1 MAHAGRRLAVLSLA
15 AGLLFTAACTKLPED
30 YPTPTPFPTPETSN
44 KPVYTVQRGTIEQ
57 QVKALG
63 RVAAE
68 KEAVMYFRQAGRLY
82 HMYVETEQ
90 KVKKGDLLAE
100 LDTGTLKDQV
110 QIAQTQFQ
118 IAQLKVDQAMG
129 KDTAGGGGESAAVTS
144 ARAALSKAEADYAK
158 AQDALDKLL
167 EGATSADLQAGQAA
181 VASAQ
186 TQLQKDQTALT
197 QLQTPPT
204 ADEMTILRA
213 NLDKAQA
220 ALAQAQAAYDRVK
233 FRPDVAALPQSAA
246 LQQATAD
253 YNAAKAAFDQ
263 ATAGPKPEDIANAQK
278 QVQTDQANLQAA
290 QSKLDLLK
298 KGATSAEIDAAK
310 QSVASTKAGVD
321 LARVN
326 LQQALGAAAGKSI
339 DVQIA
344 QKQADLAKLQLETLQ
359 DQLDQAQLRAPF
371 DGVVTETDAQ
381 DGDAIQSY
389 TPVLTVS
396 DPVKLEIAV
405 ELQPTDL
412 TQVAVGQ
419 LAKIVFSSFPKDTLT
434 GKVIRLPAATTS
446 TSPQLP
452 ATMRTVRVDLPT
464 TPGPVQLGDLANVT
478 IDVKRKDNVLLLPT
492 AAIRTFGGRRF
503 VRLEGPSGR
512 HQEVDIEVGISD
524 DTNTE
529 ITKGLKEGDKV
540 IAP

>member
-1 MAHAGRRLAVLSLA
+1 MGHLPRRFAYLTLVL
-15 AGLLFTAACTKLPED
+15 GLLFSAACTKLPED
-30 YPTPTPFPTPETSN
+30 YPTPTPLPTPAESN
-44 KPVYTVQRGTIEQ
+44 KPVYTVTRGTIEQ

-68 KEAVMYFRQAGRLY
+68 QESIMYFRQAGRLF
-82 HMYVETEQ
+82 HMYVVTDQ

-110 QIAQTQFQ
+110 KVAQAQAQ

-129 KDTAGGGGESAAVTS
+129 KDSAGGESPAVTS
-144 ARAALSKAEADYAK
+144 ARAQLAKAEADYAR

-167 EGATSADLQAGQAA
+167 EGPTPADVQSAQAA
-181 VASAQ
+181 VSAAQ
-186 TQLQKDQTALT
+186 TQLQKDQSALT
-197 QLQTPPT
+197 LLQTPPT
-204 ADEMTILRA
+204 PDQITILRA

-220 ALAQAQAAYDRVK
+220 ALQQAQAAYDRVK

-246 LQQATAD
+246 LQQATID

-263 ATAGPKPEDIANAQK
+263 ATAGPKPEDVANAQK
-278 QVQTDQANLQAA
+278 QIESDKANLQAA
-290 QSKLDLLK
+290 QSRLEQLK
-298 KGATSAEIDAAK
+298 KGATAAELDAAK
-310 QSVASTKAGVD
+310 QTVASAKAAVD
-321 LARVN
+321 VARIN

-344 QKQADLAKLQLETLQ
+344 QKQAELAKLQLDTLQ
-359 DQLDQAQLRAPF
+359 KQLDQAQLRAPF
-371 DGVVTETDAQ
+371 DGVITEVDAQ
-381 DGDAIQSY
+381 DGDQIQSY

-396 DPVKLEIAV
+396 NPAKMEIAV

-419 LAKIVFSSFPKDTLT
+419 LVKIVLSSYPNAPLQ
-434 GKVIRLPAATTS
+434 GKVIRLPQQAQGN
-446 TSPQLP
+446 SPQLP
-452 ATMRTVRVDLPT
+452 ATLRTVRINLPQP
-464 TPGPVQLGDLANVT
+464 PGPVNLGDLANVT
-478 IDVKRKDNVLLLPT
+478 IDVQRKENVLLLPT
-492 AAIRTFGGRRF
+492 NAIQTFGGRRF
-503 VRLEGPSGR
+503 VRLAGPEGR
-512 HQEVDIEVGISD
+512 HQEVDIQVGIND

-529 ITKGLKEGDKV
+529 IVKGLQEGQKV

>member
-1 MAHAGRRLAVLSLA
+1 MDHRATRLARVLVVV
-15 AGLLFTAACTKLPED
+15 GLLTTAACTKLPED

-44 KPVYTVQRGTIEQ
+44 KPVYTVKRGTIEQ
-57 QVKALG
+57 QIKALG

-68 KEAVMYFRQAGRLY
+68 QEAVMYFRQAGRLY

-110 QIAQTQFQ
+110 EIAKTQAE

-129 KDTAGGGGESAAVTS
+129 KDTANGESAAVSS
-144 ARAALSKAEADYAK
+144 ARAALAKAEADYAK

-167 EGATSADLQAGQAA
+167 EGPTAADLQAAQAA

-186 TQLQKDQTALT
+186 TQLQKDKAALI

-204 ADEMTILRA
+204 ADQITILRA

-220 ALAQAQAAYDRVK
+220 ALQQAQAAYDRVK
-233 FRPDVAALPQSAA
+233 FRPDIAALPQSAA

-253 YNAAKAAFDQ
+253 YNAAKATFDQ
-263 ATAGPKPEDIANAQK
+263 AIAGPKPEDIANAQK
-278 QVQTDQANLQAA
+278 QVQVDEANVQAA
-290 QSKLDLLK
+290 QSKLDLLQ
-298 KGATSAEIDAAK
+298 KGATAAEIDAAK
-310 QSVASTKAGVD
+310 QSVASAKASVD
-321 LARVN
+321 LARVT
-326 LQQALGAAAGKSI
+326 LQQALGAASGKSI

-344 QKQADLAKLQLETLQ
+344 QKQAELAKLQLETLQ
-359 DQLDQAQLRAPF
+359 NQLDQAQLRAPF
-371 DGVVTETDAQ
+371 DGVITETDAQ

-396 DPVKLEIAV
+396 NPSKLEIAV
-405 ELQPTDL
+405 ELQPADL
-412 TQVAVGQ
+412 TQVAVGK
-419 LAKIVFSSFPKDTLT
+419 LATIVLSSYPKTTLQ
-434 GKVIRLPAATTS
+434 GKVIRMPETTTS

-452 ATMRTVRVDLPT
+452 ATLRTVRINLPPP
-464 TPGPVQLGDLANVT
+464 PGPVNLGDLANVT
-478 IDVKRKDNVLLLPT
+478 IDVQRKDNVLLLPT
-492 AAIRTFGGRRF
+492 AAIRTFSGRRF

-529 ITKGLKEGDKV
+529 ITKGLQEGQKV

>member
-1 MAHAGRRLAVLSLA
+1 MRNLARRLASLSLI
-15 AGLLFTAACTKLPED
+15 AGLLLTAACTKLPED
-30 YPTPTPFPTPETSN
+30 YPTPTPLPTPEGSN
-44 KPVYTVQRGTIEQ
+44 KPIYTVKKGTIEQ

-68 KEAVMYFRQAGRLY
+68 QEEVMYFRQAGRLY

-100 LDTGTLKDQV
+100 LDTGTLPDQV
-110 QIAQTQFQ
+110 KVAQTQAD

-129 KDTAGGGGESAAVTS
+129 KDTTSGGEPATVTA

-167 EGATSADLQAGQAA
+167 EGPTQADVQSAQAA
-181 VASAQ
+181 ISAAQ

-204 ADEMTILRA
+204 QDQITILRA

-220 ALAQAQAAYDRVK
+220 TLQQAQAAYDKVK
-233 FRPDVAALPQSAA
+233 YRADVGALPQSAA

-263 ATAGPKPEDIANAQK
+263 ASAPPKPEDVANAQK
-278 QVQTDQANLQAA
+278 QVQVDQANIQAA

-298 KGATSAEIDAAK
+298 KGATAAEIDSAK
-310 QSVASTKAGVD
+310 QTVASTKAAVD

-326 LQQALGAAAGKSI
+326 LQQAQGAAQGKTV

-344 QKQADLAKLQLETLQ
+344 QKQADLAKLQLATLQ

-381 DGDAIQSY
+381 DGDQIQSY
-389 TPVLTVS
+389 TPLLTVS
-396 DPVKLEIAV
+396 NPAKLEIAV

-419 LAKIVFSSFPKDTLT
+419 LAMVVLSSYPKSTLQA
-434 GKVIRLPAATTS
+434 KVIRLPQVATS
-446 TSPQLP
+446 NSPQLP
-452 ATMRTVRVDLPT
+452 ATLRTVRINLPT
-464 TPGPVQLGDLANVT
+464 TPGPVNLGDLANVT
-478 IDVKRKDNVLLLPT
+478 IDVQRKDNVLLLPT
-492 AAIRTFGGRRF
+492 AAIQTFGGRRF
-503 VRLEGPSGR
+503 VRIVGPAGR

-529 ITKGLKEGDKV
+529 ITKGLQAGQQV